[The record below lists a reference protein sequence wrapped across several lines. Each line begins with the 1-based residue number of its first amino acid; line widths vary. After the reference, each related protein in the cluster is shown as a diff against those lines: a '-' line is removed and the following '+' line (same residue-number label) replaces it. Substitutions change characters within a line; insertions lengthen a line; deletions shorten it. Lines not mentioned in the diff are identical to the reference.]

1 MKICPLSCRAYYFN
15 STQQHNEL
23 FSKRTII
30 EAIVRICHVT
40 WPFYFDCGVML
51 CGERIIF
58 GEGAHLPIRLV
69 IVFLNFYAFVSNNLV
84 DVGIINQIIKGKI

>member
-1 MKICPLSCRAYYFN
+1 
-15 STQQHNEL
+15 
-23 FSKRTII
+23 
-30 EAIVRICHVT
+30 
-40 WPFYFDCGVML
+40 ML